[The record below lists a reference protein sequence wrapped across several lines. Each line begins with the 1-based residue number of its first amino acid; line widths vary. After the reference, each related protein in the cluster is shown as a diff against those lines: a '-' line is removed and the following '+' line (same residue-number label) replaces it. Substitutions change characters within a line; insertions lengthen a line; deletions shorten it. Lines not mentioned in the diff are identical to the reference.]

1 MNHKYP
7 IHPIE
12 IWQIMEDYKVEEN
25 QVFMKKINN
34 VFYWF
39 KIIGYELYIS
49 TNQITWQPSPNV
61 LHGAM
66 YGTQ

>member
-39 KIIGYELYIS
+39 KIVGYELYIS

-61 LHGAM
+61 LNE
-66 YGTQ
+66 